1 MAENTI
7 MILIAI
13 DWMVILPAP
22 ESILELLSYICVKS
36 CNNNRVHAEQMALLA
51 PICVN
56 WKTIIV
62 GESDDDNEPDNDSE
76 ILDDSDEDEI

>member
-1 MAENTI
+1 
-7 MILIAI
+7 
-13 DWMVILPAP
+13 
-22 ESILELLSYICVKS
+22 
-36 CNNNRVHAEQMALLA
+36 MALSA

-62 GESDDDNEPDNDSE
+62 EESDDDNEPDNDSE